1 MCVVVEKCAVIFF
14 KVSVV
19 MPAWL
24 EHSIDVA
31 LQPLLGVVA
40 TILADQLVQLYT
52 QLKVDRVFSS
62 FEELM
67 VVNAA
72 LAPVLGLVVEDVA
85 AFVTWLVF

>member
-1 MCVVVEKCAVIFF
+1 
-14 KVSVV
+14 

-40 TILADQLVQLYT
+40 AIFADQLVQLYT

-62 FEELM
+62 FEKLM
-67 VVNAA
+67 IVNAA
-72 LAPVLGLVVEDVA
+72 LAPVLGLVVEDITALVA
-85 AFVTWLVF
+85 RLIF